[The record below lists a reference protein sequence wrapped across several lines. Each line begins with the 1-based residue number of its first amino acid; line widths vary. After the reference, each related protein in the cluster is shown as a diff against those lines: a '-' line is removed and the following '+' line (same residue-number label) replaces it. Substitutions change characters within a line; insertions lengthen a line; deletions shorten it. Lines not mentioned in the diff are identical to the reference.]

1 MANLVASFRERA
13 EWRLRRLLRARG
25 GALPPIMAILAASA
39 RMRLFMVISI
49 FSCLIAGGVAR
60 KNRIAFYGMITIDK
74 TRNEFVVVAL

>member
-1 MANLVASFRERA
+1 
-13 EWRLRRLLRARG
+13 
-25 GALPPIMAILAASA
+25 
-39 RMRLFMVISI
+39 MVISI